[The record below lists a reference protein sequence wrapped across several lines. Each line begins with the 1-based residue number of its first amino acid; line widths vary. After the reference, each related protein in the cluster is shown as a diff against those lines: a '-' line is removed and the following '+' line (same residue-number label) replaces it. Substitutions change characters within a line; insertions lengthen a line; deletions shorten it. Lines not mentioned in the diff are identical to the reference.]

1 MDFKTVQHRLG
12 HSSAK
17 LTMDQYAHA
26 MPENDE
32 RVAEIIGN
40 LYSSGPKA
48 SEELQKT
55 A

>member
-1 MDFKTVQHRLG
+1 
-12 HSSAK
+12 
-17 LTMDQYAHA
+17 MDQYAHA